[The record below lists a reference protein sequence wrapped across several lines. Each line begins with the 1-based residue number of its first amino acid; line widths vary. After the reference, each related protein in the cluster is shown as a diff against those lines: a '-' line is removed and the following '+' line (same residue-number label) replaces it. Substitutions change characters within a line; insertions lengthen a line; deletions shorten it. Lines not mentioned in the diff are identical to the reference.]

1 MNRVLRE
8 QILAMAQQAGAETY
22 EGFAGSPNMIHFTA
36 EQFKQFTAELW
47 QEAYDRGHS
56 DGHDEGYDAGYF
68 AADSGSYSAD
78 E

>member
-8 QILAMAQQAGAETY
+8 QILAMAQRAGAETY

-47 QEAYDRGHS
+47 QTAHDRGH
-56 DGHDEGYDAGYF
+56 DLGWDAGQ
-68 AADSGSYSAD
+68 AAAESQSAF
-78 E
+78 EARNQE